1 MNTFEAHSAF
11 FFFFWSHYNVIR
23 KLFFAVN
30 VPHISIS
37 ASAQVK
43 LLPEARRVLQTLL
56 KVQLHRHPSPLANTK
71 LLFEFCFLEGGW
83 KKKRKSAESCWV
95 FFFLRLH
102 TGGSTHSS
110 RRMVFPFKAYN
121 LYSSGSSSR
130 SPLSLLSPLSSSLLG
145 GSRVS
150 DPNLLR
156 RTSEPQKRTTLT
168 PAYEWAREGK
178 KPGRVV
184 TIFSFL
190 FNPAE
195 VKRWS
200 LWRERMLR
208 SFHPSSL
215 E

>member
-1 MNTFEAHSAF
+1 MWFVNFSLLSMFLTSVSAPAHRWNSYLKRGESF
-11 FFFFWSHYNVIR
+11 KHSSKSSFTVILPLSPTQNYCSNSVFWR
-23 KLFFAVN
+23 
-30 VPHISIS
+30 
-37 ASAQVK
+37 
-43 LLPEARRVLQTLL
+43 
-56 KVQLHRHPSPLANTK
+56 
-71 LLFEFCFLEGGW
+71 GGE
-83 KKKRKSAESCWV
+83 KKKENQLNLV
-95 FFFLRLH
+95 VFLFFFLRLH

-168 PAYEWAREGK
+168 PAYEWAHEGK

>member
-1 MNTFEAHSAF
+1 M
-11 FFFFWSHYNVIR
+11 IR

-71 LLFEFCFLEGGW
+71 LLFEFCFLEGGGE
-83 KKKRKSAESCWV
+83 KKKENQLNLV
-95 FFFLRLH
+95 GFFFFLRLH

-130 SPLSLLSPLSSSLLG
+130 SPLSLLYPLSSSLLG

-150 DPNLLR
+150 DPNHLR

-168 PAYEWAREGK
+168 PAYE
-178 KPGRVV
+178 
-184 TIFSFL
+184 
-190 FNPAE
+190 
-195 VKRWS
+195 
-200 LWRERMLR
+200 
-208 SFHPSSL
+208 
-215 E
+215 